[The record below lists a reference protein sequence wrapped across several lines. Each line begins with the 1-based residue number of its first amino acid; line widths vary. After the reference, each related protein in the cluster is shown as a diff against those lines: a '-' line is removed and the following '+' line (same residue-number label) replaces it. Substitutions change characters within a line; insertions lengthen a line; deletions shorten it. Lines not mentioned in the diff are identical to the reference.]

1 MSRIVSSRVISSAVM
16 SGAVM
21 STIGRIFFTVPLAVF
36 ALQFLVTGRWAGG
49 LPPVPPWTHGEH
61 IFSYVTGATLLV
73 ISLSLLANKEARLS
87 ATIFG
92 LVCMFCVVFLHAKH
106 FSGIIHDGAT
116 RTRAFETFALG
127 GAAFVLAMLVST
139 GSSIQLLSSANPFL
153 AVIGRYVYAFSMIIF
168 GVQHFMYAP
177 YIAFLIPKWMPV
189 HLFLAYATGVA
200 FIAAGL
206 AIATHIFS
214 RLASFLLGLMFFLW
228 VVTLHAPRV
237 FASPHNADELTS
249 LFVALAFSG
258 ASFAL
263 AAYSSKSR

>member
-1 MSRIVSSRVISSAVM
+1 
-16 SGAVM
+16 M
-21 STIGRIFFTVPLAVF
+21 STIGRIFFAIPLAVF
-36 ALQFLVTGRWAGG
+36 AFQYLLAGRWAGG

-73 ISLSLLANKEARLS
+73 ISISLLANKEARLS

-127 GAAFVLAMLVST
+127 GAAFVLAVLVST
-139 GSSIQLLSSANPFL
+139 GSSMPLLSSANPFL
-153 AVIGRYVYAFSMIIF
+153 AVMGRYIYTFSMIIF

-263 AAYSSKSR
+263 ATYSSKSR